1 MCLSPAPSA
10 QPHEAIVVVDPMSTG
25 ARIST
30 RAHDR
35 GYVVIRLWSSECPPE
50 LRAHIALGVR
60 EVFAHTF
67 EHEGGSA
74 ADALEATAATL
85 RALPYALVA
94 VICGS
99 EPGVTLA
106 DALSE
111 HMGMR
116 GNSTALAHVR
126 RNKFNQSEAVRAS
139 GARAVAQALVASADE
154 ALAFLPSL
162 AAEPAFRAIVKPV
175 ESAGSEDVKLCAS
188 ADEVAAHV
196 RSVLG
201 TKNALG
207 QLNDAVLVQE
217 YLQGVEYIIDCVT
230 RDGEHKCVAV
240 WAYDKRPVN
249 GAAFVYFGQ
258 RPLSVEQPIV
268 GTLIAYV
275 TRVLDALGITNGA
288 THSEVIVD
296 AAGAPCLVECNC
308 RAHGGNGEWI
318 DTVDALMGY
327 SQVSALLDAYV
338 HPAGFDALPA
348 APQPFAGTGM
358 LVFLPS
364 YKEGVLRAVPGL
376 ERLAALKSFVRSALE
391 VHLGDR
397 IIKTINVFTE
407 VGIAVL
413 LNDDVAACDADYERL
428 HEICAR
434 DDFLVVDSDEATI
447 VVEPT
452 PQHAAARADAE
463 INVSS

>member
-1 MCLSPAPSA
+1 MCPTPSPSA
-10 QPHEAIVVVDPMSTG
+10 LPLEAIVVVDPMSTG
-25 ARIST
+25 ARISIG
-30 RAHDR
+30 AYDR
-35 GYVVIRLWSSECPPE
+35 GYAVIRLWSSECPPA
-50 LRAHIALGVR
+50 LRAHIAHGVR

-74 ADALEATAATL
+74 TDALEATATTL
-85 RALPYALVA
+85 RALPYTVVA

-99 EPGVTLA
+99 EPGVTLT

-116 GNSTALAHVR
+116 GNSTQLAHVR
-126 RNKFNQSEAVRAS
+126 RNKFNQSEAVRSA
-139 GARAVAQALVASADE
+139 GARAVEQALVASVHE

-162 AAEPAFRAIVKPV
+162 KASPFRAIVKPV
-175 ESAGSEDVKLCAS
+175 ESAGSEDVKLCTS

-201 TKNALG
+201 TNNALG
-207 QLNDAVLVQE
+207 QLNDTVLVQE

-230 RDGEHKCVAV
+230 RDGVHKFVAV

-258 RPLSVEQPIV
+258 RPMSVDNPIV
-268 GTLIAYV
+268 STLIAYV
-275 TRVLDALGITNGA
+275 TQVLDALGITNGA

-308 RAHGGNGEWI
+308 RSHGGNGEWI
-318 DTVDALMGY
+318 DTADALMGY
-327 SQVSALLDAYV
+327 SQVTALLDAYV
-338 HPAGFDALPA
+338 NPAGFDALPA
-348 APQPFAGTGM
+348 APQPFNGTGM

-364 YKEGVLRAVPGL
+364 YKAGVLLAVPGL
-376 ERLAALKSFVRSALE
+376 ERLATLSSFVRSALE
-391 VHLGDR
+391 VHIGDR

-428 HEICAR
+428 HE
-434 DDFLVVDSDEATI
+434 L
-447 VVEPT
+447 
-452 PQHAAARADAE
+452 
-463 INVSS
+463 